1 VTQDDLLYRFR
12 PRVFAIA
19 AEFGTVRAA
28 CRAMGI
34 HPWTYYRWPQA
45 AAAPPRPGDPGA
57 SPCRNVPL
65 PKIERE
71 EMRFLT
77 PAEIL
82 DLAEAIHA
90 RYRALV
96 FVGAYGTCGSGAG
109 RAPPKPG
116 RSAGRGGHRGRDPH
130 RGQGQADRRPAE
142 DACRPPNRRAA
153 ALRRP

>member
-96 FVGAYGTCGSGAG
+96 FVGAYGTCGSGGWPGSAQAG
-109 RAPPKPG
+109 SICWPG
-116 RSAGRGGHRGRDPH
+116 RSPWP
-130 RGQGQADRRPAE
+130 RPSP
-142 DACRPPNRRAA
+142 RSRAS
-153 ALRRP
+153 